1 MQSKF
6 INQINALNV
15 STIQLK
21 HLVHLYHFDTTI
33 AVQPVFP
40 VRLPSIEFTLE
51 YRILI
56 YTINYMK
63 IFLKNVKFNVFNHA
77 VDFRYQFM
85 RPKFVIFNSLY

>member
-15 STIQLK
+15 STIQLT
-21 HLVHLYHFDTTI
+21 HLVQLYHFDTTLAVFYFKDI
-33 AVQPVFP
+33 PVQPVFP

-56 YTINYMK
+56 YTINCMK

-77 VDFRYQFM
+77 VEF
-85 RPKFVIFNSLY
+85 SLSVHAP